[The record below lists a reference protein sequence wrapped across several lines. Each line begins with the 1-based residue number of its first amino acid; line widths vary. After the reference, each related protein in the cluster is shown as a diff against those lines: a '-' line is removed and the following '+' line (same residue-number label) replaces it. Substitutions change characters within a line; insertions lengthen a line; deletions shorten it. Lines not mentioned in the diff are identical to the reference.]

1 MASAFVAAIRPSIV
15 MTIGFTLLTGLAYPL
30 AVTGVGQAI
39 FPAQANG
46 SVVSAADGKV
56 VGSSLIGQGFAAP
69 GYFHGRPSAAG
80 KGYDASASSGS
91 NLAPGSKD
99 LHDRIA
105 TDVAVLHGE
114 GVKDVPADLV
124 TTSASGLDPDISP
137 AGAAAQVT
145 RIAKAR
151 GLDPAK
157 VSALIAAN
165 EQGAIVGFLGEPR
178 VNVLALNRQLDALS
192 ATRGQ

>member
-1 MASAFVAAIRPSIV
+1 MSDIAAAIRPSIV
-15 MTIGFTLLTGLAYPL
+15 MTLGFTLLTGIAYPL
-30 AVTGVGQAI
+30 ALTGAGQAL

-46 SVVSAADGKV
+46 SLVRDGDRV

-80 KGYDASASSGS
+80 KGYDASSSSGS

-105 TDVAVLHGE
+105 TDVAALHAQGVGE
-114 GVKDVPADLV
+114 VPADLV

-137 AGAAAQVT
+137 AAAGVQVA
-145 RIAKAR
+145 RVAKAR
-151 GLDPAK
+151 GIDPGQ
-157 VSALIAAN
+157 VERIVEAN
-165 EQGAIVGFLGEPR
+165 RQGAFLGFLGEPR

-192 ATRGQ
+192 ANRGR